1 MKDKNYNSIVFL
13 FQSLREDSDFMLPYE
28 IVVNC
33 CEPFVDKCV
42 ELCWMMQIQDP
53 PMSLDF
59 GSSKTVDQHM
69 FRLFTRSGNVVDF
82 VVWPALLLHENG
94 PLVQKGVVQPVKVKL
109 KGK

>member
-1 MKDKNYNSIVFL
+1 MKYRSNSIVYL
-13 FQSLREDSDFMLPYE
+13 FQSLREDPDFMLPFE

-33 CEPFVDKCV
+33 CESFIDKCV
-42 ELCWMMQIQDP
+42 ELCWLMQIQDP

-59 GSSKTVDQHM
+59 GSTKTVDQNR
-69 FRLFTRSGNVVDF
+69 FRFFTRSGNVVDF